1 MLIVTYSLVTLSV
14 EQEKTRNI
22 LSALQQRAQHCATQS
37 QCGDTSVLESIL
49 DQLMQFD
56 EACRERN
63 IELYVIPAIR
73 RATQEADHLLAELE
87 AFSNLGSNILKSVRS
102 HLQQDIEHGMQK
114 VRELAGSMGLYCQHL
129 LKRLSK
135 EDEELFPIA
144 RRVITS
150 EEEWFTIASQF
161 ISHDAELHANKSS
174 TAIHAPAAG
183 EYVRARRHVG
193 ANRKARIPQLEH

>member
-14 EQEKTRNI
+14 EQERTRNI
-22 LSALQQRAQHCATQS
+22 LAALQQRAQHCATQS

-49 DQLMQFD
+49 DQLTQFD
-56 EACRERN
+56 DACRERN

-87 AFSNLGSNILKSVRS
+87 SFSSLGSNILKSVRS
-102 HLQQDIEHGMQK
+102 RLQQDIEQGMQK
-114 VRELAGSMGLYCQHL
+114 ARGLAGSMGLYCHHL
-129 LKRLSK
+129 LTRLSR
-135 EDEELFPIA
+135 EDEELFPMA

-161 ISHDAELHANKSS
+161 ISHDAELHAHKPS

-183 EYVRARRHVG
+183 EYVRARHHV
-193 ANRKARIPQLEH
+193 AENRKARILQLEH